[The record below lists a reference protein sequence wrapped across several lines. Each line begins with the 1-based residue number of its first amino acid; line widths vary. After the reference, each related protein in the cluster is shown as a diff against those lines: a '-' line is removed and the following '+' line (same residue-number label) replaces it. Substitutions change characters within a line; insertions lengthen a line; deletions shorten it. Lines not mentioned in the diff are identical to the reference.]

1 LAFDPAKLR
10 VRLESACS
18 YSSELV
24 MRLLDLIKATLVCGL
39 VSFLVYSFPV
49 LAQGLIIGFLGLMWL
64 FCAHQTV
71 QATWRK
77 LSP

>member
-1 LAFDPAKLR
+1 
-10 VRLESACS
+10 
-18 YSSELV
+18 
-24 MRLLDLIKATLVCGL
+24 MRLLDLIKATMVCGL

-49 LAQGLIIGFLGLMWL
+49 LAQSLIIGFLGLMWL